1 MKNRQYKMEVMKMT
15 KKYAMNDQE
24 LEIVAGG
31 AEMTLTEKVLTV
43 FTLGGYHVGKSIY
56 EWFKKH

>member
-1 MKNRQYKMEVMKMT
+1 MT

-24 LEIVAGG
+24 LEMVAGG